1 MEKEKEISSNGDISE
16 GMSDLAIQVLTKLRN
31 EAVPANNENQN
42 LLVIEVTGGNDIFH
56 QNLEGNSKHKFGNA
70 IDFTISPSTPN
81 NINKVE
87 SILKTFEQTTSLKYL
102 NEYTETSK
110 DGSGPHFH
118 FSYNG

>member
-1 MEKEKEISSNGDISE
+1 MAIAGSRGGDNNLIVVDGSGGRRE
-16 GMSDLAIQVLTKLRN
+16 NSQAIH
-31 EAVPANNENQN
+31 
-42 LLVIEVTGGNDIFH
+42 GNSGKH
-56 QNLEGNSKHKFGNA
+56 GNSKHKFGNA
-70 IDFTISPSTPN
+70 IDFTISPSTRN

-102 NEYTETSK
+102 NEYTEISK